1 MRKKSDPAWKF
12 VSWKAFLMTAQ
23 FSCFRALLKSSLIW
37 SKAGNMIIWSM
48 HENTHLLT
56 SKDSYLKVLSELMGS
71 LRDKRDQKISLFSP
85 NCEDH
90 SSLALPNQNYWF
102 GYQISIID
110 YNNNIVVVKDPVDSQ
125 GHVLAEGSFE
135 YFQSFCLVQGFVCWS
150 SLSLKILF
158 DYRKGPTLCR
168 LKYKLI
174 VNTKRDLAQGE
185 EMSAY
190 AVWFLGK
197 EPISQNK
204 KHVPPLSLPQSPSEL
219 VSKISIATL

>member
-1 MRKKSDPAWKF
+1 MRKKSDSAWKF
-12 VSWKAFLMTAQ
+12 VNWKAFLMTAQ
-23 FSCFRALLKSSLIW
+23 LSCFRALLKSSLIW

-48 HENTHLLT
+48 HKHTHLLT

-71 LRDKRDQKISLFSP
+71 LRDKRDQKISLFSATVMTT
-85 NCEDH
+85 
-90 SSLALPNQNYWF
+90 ALWC
-102 GYQISIID
+102 YQINI
-110 YNNNIVVVKDPVDSQ
+110 IVVVKDPMDSQ

-135 YFQSFCLVQGFVCWS
+135 CFQSFCLVQGFVCWS
-150 SLSLKILF
+150 SLSLKVLF
-158 DYRKGPTLCR
+158 DYREGPTLCG

-197 EPISQNK
+197 EPVSQNK
-204 KHVPPLSLPQSPSEL
+204 KHMHPLSLPQSPSEL
-219 VSKISIATL
+219 VSKMSIATL